1 MHDQIKVLLGAVFPG
16 LVLGLDDLGVQ
27 GAGGLDVVG
36 ALHVPQ
42 DLRRPR
48 LAGWDHLPAVL
59 APPVLPVRLLLVD
72 VRHVELEDVHIEE
85 GLAAVSALQ
94 VEHVRNWLPAHCHV
108 ENLHL
113 LWDLLVN
120 FVHMQVSFA

>member
-59 APPVLPVRLLLVD
+59 APPVLPVCLLLVD
-72 VRHVELEDVHIEE
+72 VRHVELEDVHVEE

-94 VEHVRNWLPAHCHV
+94 VEHV
-108 ENLHL
+108 
-113 LWDLLVN
+113 
-120 FVHMQVSFA
+120 